1 MLLKFRRLLKSTALQ
16 LVLLNYVQVVISFAA
31 SVFFANSLDTNA
43 YGIYCS
49 YLFLAGIVGSLIAF
63 GSDKTL
69 VRDMIQSSAPDRVL
83 IASAYTR
90 LSLFCLALF
99 GVFIFSTFMPNKNEL
114 WLLSIAVFI
123 AGATAL
129 APTAAYDVSKQMIR
143 IQLSVFIERLIFVV
157 SAVLILLQRPYQD
170 PVLDVLVL
178 LAINLCMKVMVL
190 AWQWAFCGITF
201 CWPDKNLLK
210 LAAKGFQQNA
220 PVVLAGISAL
230 IYMNACPLLLRYT
243 NGSSEV
249 AIYSVAFQFVSLIII
264 CQSQLLRTF
273 IPSISNLLKSDDIST
288 TTVLAEYRRICRHG
302 LMLTGA
308 LCAVVFMASA
318 FVITWFYKPEYQPA
332 VLTMLPLL
340 LFAIFYWPAAVG
352 GQFVLGAGAAKDYGR
367 INIQTLSV
375 GLAVGPLLCVYCG
388 ASGEAFDICI
398 REFINLFLY
407 RKCLY
412 KIYNVRPTWSGKR
425 RLLGMT
431 KPSKQQID
439 LSSCTVT
446 KAA

>member
-63 GSDKTL
+63 GADKTL

-178 LAINLCMKVMVL
+178 LAINLCMKVMEKYPGRDIEVRVYEDDENG
-190 AWQWAFCGITF
+190 AIVQWH
-201 CWPDKNLLK
+201 K
-210 LAAKGFQQNA
+210 
-220 PVVLAGISAL
+220 
-230 IYMNACPLLLRYT
+230 
-243 NGSSEV
+243 
-249 AIYSVAFQFVSLIII
+249 
-264 CQSQLLRTF
+264 
-273 IPSISNLLKSDDIST
+273 
-288 TTVLAEYRRICRHG
+288 
-302 LMLTGA
+302 
-308 LCAVVFMASA
+308 
-318 FVITWFYKPEYQPA
+318 
-332 VLTMLPLL
+332 
-340 LFAIFYWPAAVG
+340 
-352 GQFVLGAGAAKDYGR
+352 
-367 INIQTLSV
+367 
-375 GLAVGPLLCVYCG
+375 
-388 ASGEAFDICI
+388 
-398 REFINLFLY
+398 
-407 RKCLY
+407 
-412 KIYNVRPTWSGKR
+412 
-425 RLLGMT
+425 
-431 KPSKQQID
+431 
-439 LSSCTVT
+439 
-446 KAA
+446 

>member
-1 MLLKFRRLLKSTALQ
+1 MLLNFRRLLKSTVLQ
-16 LVLLNYVQVVISFAA
+16 LVLLNYAQVVISFAA

-63 GSDKTL
+63 GADKTL
-69 VRDMIQSSAPDRVL
+69 VRDMIQSSAPDKVL

-99 GVFIFSTFMPNKNEL
+99 GVFISSTFMPNKNEL

-143 IQLSVFIERLIFVV
+143 IQLSFFLERLIFVG

-170 PVLDVLVL
+170 PVLDVLIL
-178 LAINLCMKVMVL
+178 LGINLCVKVMVL
-190 AWQWAFCGITF
+190 AWQWAFCGIAF
-201 CWPDKNLLK
+201 RWPDKILLK
-210 LAAKGFQQNA
+210 LAAKGFRQNA

-273 IPSISNLLKSDDIST
+273 IPGIANLLRSDGIST
-288 TTVLAEYRRICRHG
+288 TLVLTEYRRICHHG
-302 LMLTGA
+302 VILTGA
-308 LCAVVFMASA
+308 LCTVVFMASA
-318 FVITWFYKPEYQPA
+318 FVITLFYKPEYQPA

-340 LFAIFYWPAAVG
+340 LFAILYWPAMVG
-352 GQFVLGAGAAKDYGR
+352 GQFVLGAGVAKDYGR
-367 INIQTLSV
+367 INMQTLSI
-375 GLAVGPLLCVYCG
+375 GLLVGPLLCVYCG
-388 ASGEAFDICI
+388 ASGVAFGICI
-398 REFINLFLY
+398 REFMNLFLY

-412 KIYNVRPTWSGKR
+412 RFFNARLTSSGKR
-425 RLLGMT
+425 TLVAVT
-431 KPSKQQID
+431 KPSNQQVA
-439 LSSCTVT
+439 LSACTIT